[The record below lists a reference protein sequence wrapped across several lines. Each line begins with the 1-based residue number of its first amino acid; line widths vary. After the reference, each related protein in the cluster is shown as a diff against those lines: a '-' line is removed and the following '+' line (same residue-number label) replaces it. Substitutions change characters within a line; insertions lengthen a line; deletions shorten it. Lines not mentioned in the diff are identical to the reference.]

1 MKVVLIGGG
10 GREHALALK
19 LQQSSQV
26 DEIVAIPGGSGM
38 RGAAESLPVTW
49 SNAEELADIIEKQ
62 QPDLVIVGNEA
73 PLVQGIVD
81 VLTARGI
88 AAFGPTKAAARIES
102 SKVFAKEL
110 MKKYDIPTA
119 GFASFTHPA
128 RAKTY
133 LVRKPAPFVIKADGL
148 AQGKGVIIAKD
159 NADAQAA
166 IDVMLRDRKFGNA
179 GSRIVIEEFMEGRE
193 VSLLAFVDGETVV
206 PLIPAQDY
214 KRLGDNN
221 EGPNTGGMGAIA
233 PVSMS
238 DEEYQA
244 AVERILKPTARALVA
259 EGCPFRGVLYAGLML
274 TADGPKVVEFNCR
287 FGDPEAQVLLPLMEN
302 DLGEVL
308 QQIMDGHLADV
319 QLRWRDGAAVCVVLA
334 SFGYPQQ
341 VYKGDRIKGLDKVTA
356 YPDVHLCHAATRLLD
371 DVYCTDG
378 GRVLDVVAVRESI
391 AAAKHAAYDAVGKIE
406 FEGMQ
411 YRTDIA
417 ADELERLS
425 R

>member
-19 LQQSSQV
+19 LKQSRAV
-26 DEIVAIPGGSGM
+26 DEIVVIPGGYGM
-38 RGAAESLPVTW
+38 HDAADSLPVTW
-49 SNAEELADIIEKQ
+49 TDAEELADIIAGQ
-62 QPDLVIVGNEA
+62 SPDLVIIGNEA
-73 PLVQGIVD
+73 PLVAGIVD

-88 AAFGPTKAAARIES
+88 PAFGPTQAAARIES

-110 MKKYDIPTA
+110 MKKYHIPTA
-119 GFASFTHPA
+119 GFASFTNPG

-133 LVRKPAPFVIKADGL
+133 LVRKPAPFVVKADGL

-159 NADAQAA
+159 NAEAQAA
-166 IDVMLRDRKFGNA
+166 IDLILRDRKFGSA
-179 GSRIVIEEFMEGRE
+179 GQTIVIEEFMEGRE

-206 PLIPAQDY
+206 PMIPAQDY
-214 KRLGDNN
+214 KRLGDQNQ
-221 EGPNTGGMGAIA
+221 GPNTGGMGSIA
-233 PVSMS
+233 PVRMS
-238 DEEYQA
+238 KEEYEA
-244 AVERILKPTARALVA
+244 AVETILKPTAKALVE

-274 TADGPKVVEFNCR
+274 TAEGPKVVEFNCR
-287 FGDPEAQVLLPLMEN
+287 FGDPEAQVLLALMDN

-319 QLRWRDGAAVCVVLA
+319 KLTWSKRAAVCLVAA

-341 VYKGDRIKGLDKVTA
+341 VYKGDRITGIDDA
-356 YPDVHLCHAATRLLD
+356 AAMPDVRVCHAATRYID
-371 DVYCTDG
+371 GSYCTDG
-378 GRVLDVVAVRESI
+378 GRVLNVVAVRDDM
-391 AAAKHAAYDAVGKIE
+391 ATAKQAAYEALECIH

-417 ADELERLS
+417 DDELERIS